1 MYKFLDT
8 VIRGIQTGSVYALV
22 GLGINII
29 FGATGVFNFAQGD
42 MVMVGAVLGVTLW
55 TATGVAFPV
64 AILLVVLVT
73 AAIGAGTELVAVRG
87 TARFKQA
94 TVLWVISTLGVS
106 IIIQAVSAY
115 LVLRSGEHANGTIAF
130 PSYVPWGS
138 FTVGD
143 LLIVPQRAALFP
155 IAVVLTLIISLFFR
169 RTLWGRA
176 LSAMS
181 FDREAAAM
189 RGIPVGWMAVVAFA
203 LGGAVAGLGGFAAG
217 PITQAS
223 VNLGFTITLQGFIA
237 ATIGGIPKI
246 WGPLI
251 GGVILGL
258 VVQFTTAYWDAS
270 YINVVSLI
278 VLLTVLLIK
287 PNGIL
292 GRATRTL

>member
-55 TATGVAFPV
+55 TATGLSFPL
-64 AILLVVLVT
+64 AILLVVAVA
-73 AAIGAGTELVAVRG
+73 AAIGAATEIVAVRG

-106 IIIQAVSAY
+106 IIIQAIAAY
-115 LVLRSGEHANGTIAF
+115 LVTESGEHANGTIAF
-130 PSYVPWGS
+130 PPYVPWS
-138 FTVGD
+138 TFRVGD
-143 LLIVPQRAALFP
+143 LLITPQRAILFP
-155 IAVVLTLIISLFFR
+155 IAVLLTLIVSLFFR

-176 LSAMS
+176 LSAMA

-189 RGIPVGWMAVVAFA
+189 RGIPVGWMAVVAFG
-203 LGGAVAGLGGFAAG
+203 LGGAIAGVGGFAAG

-223 VNLGFTITLQGFIA
+223 VNLGFTVTLQGFIA

-251 GGVILGL
+251 GGVLLGL

-270 YINVVSLI
+270 YINVVSLA
-278 VLLTVLLIK
+278 VLLGVLLIK

-292 GRATRTL
+292 GRAQRTL

>member
-8 VIRGIQTGSVYALV
+8 VIRGVQVGSVYALV

-42 MVMVGAVLGVTLW
+42 MVMIGAVLGVTLW
-55 TATGVAFPV
+55 TATGLAFPV
-64 AILLVVLVT
+64 ALLLVICVT
-73 AAIGAGTELVAVRG
+73 AAIGAATEIVAVRG
-87 TARFKQA
+87 TARFKQS

-106 IIIQAVSAY
+106 IIIQAVAANR
-115 LVLRSGEHANGTIAF
+115 VTESGEHANGTINF
-130 PSYVPWGS
+130 PPYVPWGT
-138 FTVGD
+138 FRLGE
-143 LLIVPQRAALFP
+143 LIITPQRAILFP
-155 IAVVLTLIISLFFR
+155 IAIVLTLIVSLFFR

-203 LGGAVAGLGGFAAG
+203 LGGAIAGVGGFAAG

-223 VNLGFTITLQGFIA
+223 VNLGFTVTLQGFIA

-246 WGPLI
+246 WGPII
-251 GGVILGL
+251 GGVLLGL
-258 VVQFTTAYWDAS
+258 VVQFTTTYWDAAF
-270 YINVVSLI
+270 INVVSLA
-278 VLLTVLLIK
+278 VLLLVLTFK

-292 GRATRTL
+292 GRAQRTL

>member
-1 MYKFLDT
+1 MHQFLDA
-8 VIRGIQTGSVYALV
+8 VIRGVQAGSVYALV

-55 TATGVAFPV
+55 TATGLPFPV
-64 AILLVVLVT
+64 AILLVMVVA
-73 AAIGAGTELVAVRG
+73 AAIGATTEIVAVRG

-106 IIIQAVSAY
+106 IIIEAVAAY
-115 LVLRSGEHANGTIAF
+115 LVERSGEHANGTIEF
-130 PSYVPWGS
+130 PSYVPWKS
-138 FTVGD
+138 FNVGD
-143 LLIVPQRAALFP
+143 LLIVPQRAIIFP
-155 IAVVLTLIISLFFR
+155 IALVLTFAISLFFR

-176 LSAMS
+176 LSAMA

-189 RGIPVGWMAVVAFA
+189 RGIPVGWLAVVAFA
-203 LGGAVAGLGGFAAG
+203 LGGAIAGIGGFAAG

-246 WGPLI
+246 WGPII

-258 VVQFTTAYWDAS
+258 VVQFTTSYWDAS
-270 YINVVSLI
+270 FINVVSLV
-278 VLLTVLLIK
+278 VLLVVLVIK